1 MLREYCPSS
10 RVRCVASDKEGEV
23 RRKDVPKGNENFA
36 GAEKTGCSKQL
47 LKRSARQKEAK
58 RRGKKG
64 KIRTVMLKHTQGR
77 GCILIPLFLPKFQ
90 LICIVKSSYFST
102 HISLYLCTY
111 IFHCYPSLHYFLG
124 TLLESSLRGCGR
136 MQLPEPCDG
145 SHCEQSVLGSD

>member
-1 MLREYCPSS
+1 MLKTVIKKIS
-10 RVRCVASDKEGEV
+10 KTEGSQ
-23 RRKDVPKGNENFA
+23 KKGE
-36 GAEKTGCSKQL
+36 
-47 LKRSARQKEAK
+47 
-58 RRGKKG
+58 KKG

-90 LICIVKSSYFST
+90 LKRIVKTSYFST
-102 HISLYLCTY
+102 HISLYLRTY